1 MRKFNWLLA
10 AMMLFTLSF
19 AACTE
24 PTPEPDQPTPP
35 TPTEKLTL
43 DVFVGEATMTTVE
56 YTVTPSD
63 LEAEYLVLACTSAA
77 VDNCANDAA
86 IIELVYGD
94 MKSYAESNGKTFE
107 EYVAGI
113 VKKGAIEDGL
123 IQNLAT
129 DTSYYL
135 LVFGVDA
142 AQSYATTTDIVKN
155 KFRTQ
160 AAAINNCTFTLKVE
174 SYLTNAALDVTPTD
188 NNQTWTIATVE
199 EATYKTYI
207 DEDGEYGWT
216 RAEFFQNYVATAISD
231 LKNEGLSDAQIS
243 NKLLHT
249 GAKTLNVSNLK
260 PSTKYVAFVGGIKIE
275 GESVIVETQVREV
288 YYKSGEAA
296 ATDLSFEIE
305 VSNIDYYSADIRIT
319 PSDLNANYYYAVLPY
334 DGKLK
339 DAKAIDLVANFI
351 STEVYYWDEGKIA
364 HIDPVKGIQDFTGEN
379 KYELNIANMEYY
391 ILVFGYELN
400 PNYGQQI
407 EGTDGTE
414 ESHYDTNPGT
424 LTSAPAL
431 VTFTT
436 PEGGNAMD
444 ATFTMT
450 ATNVGPYSFT
460 IDIKTDDP
468 TIYYQPGLTLP
479 GQFNASELISKAN
492 SNLSTYLQMSRDK
505 EPGISIQRALEED
518 WAIYYRNGD
527 AAFGVANIMPLSSYD
542 GYLLVIDAVQGAV
555 VNAIEFKDFVTTTD
569 VGSVTPEIE
578 ILGIYDGNEEA
589 GTIFGDEDMTTGCF
603 IAAVTH
609 NNINGATG
617 LYGAITMGD
626 VTDTTSEDHKLS
638 DTYIYSEYMG
648 YWSNINLS
656 VPYEFYIAEWDSIC
670 SLLAYATDGNG
681 RAGHIARKLIDTT
694 GAIETGAISEL
705 QAYVNE
711 ANAAKSTQA
720 IKSLVIDECNEPQMT
735 CIWNEEVPAPRA
747 AEVIYHDV
755 EPIEAE
761 SDIVMVKS
769 ILGVRF

>member
-1 MRKFNWLLA
+1 MA

-24 PTPEPDQPTPP
+24 PTPEQPTPPTPP

-43 DVFVGEATMTTVE
+43 DVFVGEATMSTVE

-77 VDNCANDAA
+77 VDKCDSDAA

-94 MKSYAESNGKTFE
+94 MKNYAEANDKTFE

-123 IQNLAT
+123 MQNLAT

-142 AQSYATTTDIVKN
+142 AQNYATTTDIVK
-155 KFRTQ
+155 KRFRTQ
-160 AAAINNCTFTLKVE
+160 AAATNNCTFTLKIE
-174 SYLTNAALDVTPTD
+174 PYLTNAAMDVTPSDYT
-188 NNQTWTIATVE
+188 QTWAIATVE
-199 EATYKTYI
+199 EATYKAYI

-216 RAEFFQNYVATAISD
+216 RAEFFQNYIATAITD
-231 LKNEGLSDAQIS
+231 LKSEGLSDDQIS

-275 GESVIVETQVREV
+275 GENVFVETQVREV

-296 ATDLSFEIE
+296 ATDLSFDVE
-305 VSNIDYYSADIRIT
+305 VSNIDFYSADIRIT
-319 PSDLNANYYYAVLPY
+319 PSDLNANYFYAILPY

-339 DAKAIDLVANFI
+339 DAKAVDLVANFV
-351 STEVYYWDEGKIA
+351 STHIYYWDEGKIA

-391 ILVFGYELN
+391 ILVFGYEIN

-424 LTSAPAL
+424 LTSAPVL

-468 TIYYQPGLTLP
+468 TIYYQPGLTYP
-479 GQFNASELISKAN
+479 GMFNANELIAAAN

-518 WAIYYRNGD
+518 WSHFYRNGN
-527 AAFGVANIMPLSSYD
+527 AAFGVTNIAPLSSYD
-542 GYLLVIDAVQGAV
+542 GYLLIIDAVQGAV
-555 VNAIEFKDFVTTTD
+555 VNAIEFKDFVTTTE

-578 ILGIYDGNEEA
+578 ILGIYDGNDEA

-609 NNINGATG
+609 SNINGATG
-617 LYGAITMGD
+617 LYGAITLGD
-626 VTDTTSEDHKLS
+626 VTDTTSSDHKLS

-648 YWSNINLS
+648 YWSNINLT
-656 VPYEFYIAEWDSIC
+656 VPYEFYIAEWDEIYT
-670 SLLAYATDGNG
+670 LLAYATDSNG

-720 IKSLVIDECNEPQMT
+720 LKSLVVDQAPETPQMS
-735 CIWNEEVPAPRA
+735 CIWDENVPAPRG
-747 AEVIYHDV
+747 AEVIYHEV
-755 EPIEAE
+755 EPIEAVN
-761 SDIVMVKS
+761 DIVVVKS
-769 ILGVRF
+769 IMGFRI

>member
-1 MRKFNWLLA
+1 MRTINGLLA
-10 AMMLFTLSF
+10 AMMVFALSF
-19 AACTE
+19 VACTE
-24 PTPEPDQPTPP
+24 PAPEEP
-35 TPTEKLTL
+35 TPTPQEKLTL
-43 DVFVGEATMTTVE
+43 EVFIGETTMTTVA
-56 YTVTPSD
+56 YQVTPSD
-63 LEAEYLVLACTSAA
+63 IEAEYLVLACPSAA

-94 MKSYAESNGKTFE
+94 MKKYAEANDKTFE
-107 EYVAGI
+107 QYVAEV

-123 IQNLAT
+123 IQGLSSN
-129 DTSYYL
+129 TSYTL

-142 AQSYATTTDIVKN
+142 TQGYAATTDIVKN
-155 KFRTQ
+155 RFRT
-160 AAAINNCTFTLKVE
+160 AAPTTNDCTFTLKVE
-174 SYLTNAALDVTPTD
+174 AYLTNAAFDVTPTD
-188 NNQTWTIATVE
+188 NNQTWTIATIE
-199 EATYKTYI
+199 ESVYKSYI

-216 RAEFFQNYVATAISD
+216 RAEFFQNYVTTAIAE
-231 LKNEGLSDAQIS
+231 LKEDGLTATEIS

-260 PSTKYVAFVGGIKIE
+260 PSTKYVAFVGGVKIE

-296 ATDLSFEIE
+296 STDLSFDIE
-305 VSNIDYYSADIRIT
+305 VSNIDFYSADIRIT

-339 DAKAIDLVANFI
+339 DAKAIDLVANYVSSQI
-351 STEVYYWDEGKIA
+351 YYWDEGELA

-379 KYELNIANMEYY
+379 KFELNIANMEYY

-400 PNYGQQI
+400 PNYGKQI

-414 ESHYDTNPGT
+414 ESHFDTNPGT

-444 ATFTMT
+444 AKFTMT

-460 IDIKTDDP
+460 IDVKTDDP

-492 SNLSTYLQMSRDK
+492 SNLNTYLQMSRDK
-505 EPGISIQRALEED
+505 EPNISIQRALEED
-518 WAIYYRNGD
+518 WSIYYRNGD
-527 AAFGVANIMPLSSYD
+527 AAFGVANIKPLSSYD

-555 VNAIEFKDFVTTTD
+555 VNAIEFKDLVTTTE

-609 NNINGATG
+609 NNIENATS
-617 LYGAITMGD
+617 LYGAITVGD
-626 VTDTTSEDHKLS
+626 VTDTTSSDHKLS
-638 DTYIYSEYMG
+638 DTYIYSEFMG
-648 YWSNINLS
+648 YWSNINLT
-656 VPYEFYIAEWDSIC
+656 VPYEFYIAEWDDIYTI
-670 SLLAYATDGNG
+670 LAYTTDSDG
-681 RAGHIARKLIDTT
+681 RVGHIARCLVDTT
-694 GAIETGAISEL
+694 GAVEPGDIDEL
-705 QAYVNE
+705 KKYVDEAKAARPAQAL
-711 ANAAKSTQA
+711 
-720 IKSLVIDECNEPQMT
+720 KSLVIAESNEPQMT
-735 CIWNEEVPAPRA
+735 CTWNEDVDAPRS

-755 EPIEAE
+755 EPLKVE
-761 SDIVMVKS
+761 SDVVMVNS
-769 ILGVRF
+769 IMGVRI

>member
-10 AMMLFTLSF
+10 AVMLFTLSF

-24 PTPEPDQPTPP
+24 PTPEQPTPP
-35 TPTEKLTL
+35 TPTDKLTL

-77 VDNCANDAA
+77 VDKCDSDAA

-94 MKSYAESNGKTFE
+94 MKNYAEANGKTFE

-135 LVFGVDA
+135 LAFGVDA
-142 AQSYATTTDIVKN
+142 AQNYATTTDIVKN
-155 KFRTQ
+155 RFRTQ
-160 AAAINNCTFTLKVE
+160 AAATNNCTFTLKVE
-174 SYLTNAALDVTPTD
+174 AYLTNAAFDVTPTD
-188 NNQTWTIATVE
+188 NNQTWTIATIE
-199 EATYKTYI
+199 ESVYKSYI

-216 RAEFFQNYVATAISD
+216 RAEFFQNYVTTAIAE
-231 LKNEGLSDAQIS
+231 LKESGLTATEIS

-275 GESVIVETQVREV
+275 GESAIVETQVREV

-296 ATDLSFEIE
+296 STDLYFDIE
-305 VSNIDYYSADIRIT
+305 VSNIDFYSADIRIT

-339 DAKAIDLVANFI
+339 DAKAIDLVANYVSSQI
-351 STEVYYWDEGKIA
+351 YYWDDEGKLA

-400 PNYGQQI
+400 PNYGKQI

-414 ESHYDTNPGT
+414 ESHFDTNPGT

-505 EPGISIQRALEED
+505 EPNISIQRALEED
-518 WAIYYRNGD
+518 WSIYYRNGD

-542 GYLLVIDAVQGAV
+542 AYLLVIDAVQGAV
-555 VNAIEFKDFVTTTD
+555 VNAIEFKDFVTTTE

-609 NNINGATG
+609 NNIADATG
-617 LYGAITMGD
+617 LYGGLTLGD
-626 VTDTTSEDHKLS
+626 VTDTTSSDHKLS
-638 DTYIYSEYMG
+638 DTYIYSEFMG
-648 YWSNINLS
+648 YWSNINLT
-656 VPYEFYIAEWDSIC
+656 VPYEFYIAEWDETYT
-670 SLLAYATDGNG
+670 LLAYATDNAG
-681 RAGHIARKLIDTT
+681 RAGHIARHLIDTT
-694 GAIETGAISEL
+694 GAIETGDIDDLKE
-705 QAYVNE
+705 YVAE
-711 ANAAKSTQA
+711 ANAAKSAQA
-720 IKSLVIDECNEPQMT
+720 LMSLVIEQAPEAPQMT
-735 CIWNEEVPAPRA
+735 CIWSEDVDAPRS

-755 EPIEAE
+755 EPLKVE
-761 SDIVMVKS
+761 SDVVMVNS
-769 ILGVRF
+769 IMGVRF